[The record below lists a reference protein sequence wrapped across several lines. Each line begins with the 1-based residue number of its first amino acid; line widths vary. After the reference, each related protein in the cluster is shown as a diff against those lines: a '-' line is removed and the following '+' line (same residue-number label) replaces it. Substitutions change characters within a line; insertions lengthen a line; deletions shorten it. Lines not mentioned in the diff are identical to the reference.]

1 MRRRYSEDE
10 KIAHVKRASEFVAN
24 GGTLLQ
30 YIELAG
36 ISRSALSQWRKKFGS
51 EESLPKQN
59 IPLVAVGKVAQLRV
73 PAHYCVISYYGAT
86 IEVSGED
93 YQLTL
98 LKNIKAAS
106 SLIE

>member
-1 MRRRYSEDE
+1 MGRRYSEDE

-36 ISRSALSQWRKKFGS
+36 ISRSALSQWRKKFSNG
-51 EESLPKQN
+51 EPPKQN
-59 IPLVAVGKVAQLRV
+59 SPLVAVGKVAQLRV

-93 YQLTL
+93 YLLTL

>member
-1 MRRRYSEDE
+1 MGSHYSEDD
-10 KIAHVKRASEFVAN
+10 KIAHVNRANEFVAN

-51 EESLPKQN
+51 GEPPKQDS
-59 IPLVAVGKVAQLRV
+59 PLVAVGKAAQLRA

-93 YQLTL
+93 YLLTL
-98 LKNIKAAS
+98 LKSIKAAS

>member
-51 EESLPKQN
+51 GEPPKQDS
-59 IPLVAVGKVAQLRV
+59 PLVAVGKATQLRIS
-73 PAHYCVISYYGAT
+73 PHYCVISYYGAT

-93 YQLTL
+93 YLLTL